1 MDQTPTNSG
10 NTSASSNQQPTDI
23 LNVINKYH
31 SELAGTQAYLLNTR
45 NNLGKVRDI
54 DSRQLTEILNRV
66 HRSSVSV
73 QSFYQSLEKLT
84 GQLHSSSSYRQ
95 ELLVVLHRV
104 DKQLSEYLVPAMT
117 IFRDLSRTSSI
128 RQIMSQRQTVLN
140 QLDKVVDNLKD
151 TNAVVNK
158 IISSVSQNEK
168 SALDDTNTSQDDTQ
182 SSLDQQKTGR
192 RLEQTD
198 NFRNDSSN
206 NNRSAN
212 HDSDKTHTDIN
223 PLLIFKDP
231 ADLRSAMHGAL
242 SLTEFK
248 LLSHDLGVPYD
259 DLEDEPLVLKMQS
272 LIDYFCR
279 RKRYRELVQRV
290 LQFRPDL
297 ANREDS
303 Q

>member
-1 MDQTPTNSG
+1 MDQTPTNSD
-10 NTSASSNQQPTDI
+10 NTSASSNRQPTDL

-31 SELAGTQAYLLNTR
+31 SELVGTQAYLLNTR

-54 DSRQLTEILNRV
+54 DSRKLTEILNRV

-73 QSFYQSLEKLT
+73 QNFYQSLEKLP
-84 GQLHSSSSYRQ
+84 GQLHSSSLYRH

-104 DKQLSEYLVPAMT
+104 DKQLSEYLLPTMT

-128 RQIMSQRQTVLN
+128 RQIMSQRQNVLN
-140 QLDKVVDNLKD
+140 QLDKVVDNLRD
-151 TNAVVNK
+151 ANAVVNK
-158 IISSVSQNEK
+158 IISSVPQDEK
-168 SALDDTNTSQDDTQ
+168 SALNDINTSQDDTQ
-182 SSLDQQKTGR
+182 SSLDQQKTVR

-198 NFRNDSSN
+198 NSGNDSSD

-212 HDSDKTHTDIN
+212 HDSDKTHTVLD
-223 PLLIFKDP
+223 PLQMFKEP
-231 ADLRSAMHGAL
+231 VDLRDAMHKAL
-242 SLTEFK
+242 SQAEFK
-248 LLSHDLGVPYD
+248 LLCANLGVRYD
-259 DLEDEPLVLKMQS
+259 DLEGEILEVRMQTM
-272 LIDYFCR
+272 IDYFYR